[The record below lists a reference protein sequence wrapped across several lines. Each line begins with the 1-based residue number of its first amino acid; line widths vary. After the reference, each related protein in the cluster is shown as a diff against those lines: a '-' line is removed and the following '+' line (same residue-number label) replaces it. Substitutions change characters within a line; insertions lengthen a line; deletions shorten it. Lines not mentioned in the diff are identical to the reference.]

1 MNDIM
6 MEVSTPK
13 ELVFAI
19 CFARNAFLK
28 SVKICVDNTAG
39 NFNKTINEDI
49 QDAITGMY
57 SLECGYFSTAQT
69 KSYAFEILF
78 DASGSFAQIY
88 LKTDYMSSEKECND
102 FTCIAAE
109 ISELLLTECGL
120 WANDFQKIAKFSS
133 WVKKNFDYKITNTDK
148 DYSAVELLRNRT
160 GVCQAVAALAVKVL
174 PYMGIETQYI
184 SGQGYETSGWGK
196 HAWNIV
202 KTDGRWIHVDFTFAL
217 NSLLVPM
224 TDNSLNLKMFKK
236 THQWNSDLLSEAA
249 IAARSALFHEIEKSE
264 ILLIENEKYFM
275 IHGVKIFTETPIY
288 MNTGNKE
295 YISIGDLIHYLGGA
309 CELNPSSDTMRI
321 CVGSQIMTL
330 NHAVSLLNPDI
341 AAFDRSILDVCGI
354 RNVKYGNKL
363 MLTFAKT
370 ALWNDN
376 Y

>member
-1 MNDIM
+1 MR
-6 MEVSTPK
+6 K
-13 ELVFAI
+13 
-19 CFARNAFLK
+19 NAFLK

-49 QDAITGMY
+49 QDAIIGMY

-69 KSYAFEILF
+69 KSYAFKILF
-78 DASGSFAQIY
+78 DASGSFAKIY
-88 LKTDYMSSEKECND
+88 LKTDYMSSEKERND

-133 WVKKNFDYKITNTDK
+133 WVKKNFDYKITNTYK

-160 GVCQAVAALAVKVL
+160 GVCQAIAALAVKVL

-184 SGQGYETSGWGK
+184 SGQGYGTSGWGK

-224 TDNSLNLKMFKK
+224 TDNNFNLKMFEK
-236 THQWNSDLLSEAA
+236 THQWNSDLLSEEA

-275 IHGVKIFTETPIY
+275 IHGVKIFTEIPIY
-288 MNTGNKE
+288 MNTGDKE
-295 YISIGDLIHYLGGA
+295 YISVGDMVRYLGGA
-309 CELNPSSDTMRI
+309 CELNPSTDTMRI
-321 CVGSQIMTL
+321 CVGGRIMTVNDAL
-330 NHAVSLLNPDI
+330 SLLNPDI
-341 AAFDRSILDVCGI
+341 AAFDRSILDICGI
-354 RNVKYGNKL
+354 RNVKYKNKL
-363 MLTFAKT
+363 ILTFAKT
-370 ALWNDN
+370 AVLNDN
-376 Y
+376 C

>member
-1 MNDIM
+1 
-6 MEVSTPK
+6 
-13 ELVFAI
+13 
-19 CFARNAFLK
+19 
-28 SVKICVDNTAG
+28 
-39 NFNKTINEDI
+39 
-49 QDAITGMY
+49 
-57 SLECGYFSTAQT
+57 
-69 KSYAFEILF
+69 
-78 DASGSFAQIY
+78 
-88 LKTDYMSSEKECND
+88 
-102 FTCIAAE
+102 
-109 ISELLLTECGL
+109 
-120 WANDFQKIAKFSS
+120 
-133 WVKKNFDYKITNTDK
+133 
-148 DYSAVELLRNRT
+148 
-160 GVCQAVAALAVKVL
+160 
-174 PYMGIETQYI
+174 
-184 SGQGYETSGWGK
+184 
-196 HAWNIV
+196 
-202 KTDGRWIHVDFTFAL
+202 
-217 NSLLVPM
+217 M
-224 TDNSLNLKMFKK
+224 TDNSLNLRMFKK

>member
-19 CFARNAFLK
+19 CFARNKLLK

-184 SGQGYETSGWGK
+184 SGQGYGTSGWGK

-363 MLTFAKT
+363 MMK
-370 ALWNDN
+370 
-376 Y
+376 